1 MKQIDIHYHGPA
13 LENNYILILTSNDK
27 EKDAL
32 NNILKHKA
40 ELRLQIPNRG
50 CTIGTLDR
58 RLIVHLSGASGAS
71 KEGSI
76 ANAAVRF
83 IDAYSKPSLII
94 LTGICWGAPN
104 FTSIG
109 QTLVCTHVLSLNDME
124 VTPTGTRYR
133 KRSFNSNTVLDE
145 DQLASVPCTTATMAS
160 LETLYK
166 SDAARDDL
174 LAQYPEV
181 KAGEMEAFGFVQSVG
196 QVPWVV
202 VKTVSD
208 YGGDSFSDIEQ
219 KEIATTTAQ
228 RLPII
233 IDSLCQSNGYS
244 FETASPAYLHLFDA
258 MIGDTISLH
267 ERDVKKLGL
276 NDILNNEY
284 GPLLLRK
291 LHNYCSEIE
300 YDSEFP
306 YLICDVLLELAQNA
320 FKHNGSKTLSICLN
334 ATSITVVTDNDVFDM
349 NQLTTG
355 RGGAEAWKDFSG
367 RYMENGEVSYRAKK
381 NQHRFSLHRVDKNL
395 RKAKEN
401 CAVTIRR
408 DTIGSGFRAPNGIL
422 VFETTCSSIFISTDG
437 IFMRSRAFSIIEDI
451 KKHLSQGLV
460 IYLCCRNSD
469 EAQRYKSAIEDNTG
483 QLRVFTA

>member
-1 MKQIDIHYHGPA
+1 MKSIDIHYHEHA
-13 LENNYILILTSNDK
+13 LEKNYILILTSNDK

-32 NNILKHKA
+32 NSILKHKA
-40 ELRLQIPNRG
+40 ELRLQMPNRG
-50 CTIGTLDR
+50 CTIGTLDK

-83 IDAYSKPSLII
+83 IEAYSTPRLII
-94 LTGICWGAPN
+94 LAGICWGDPN
-104 FTSIG
+104 FTFIG
-109 QTLVCTHVLSLNDME
+109 QTLVCTHILSLNDME

-133 KRSFNSNTVLDE
+133 KRSFKSNTVLDE

-208 YGGDSFSDIEQ
+208 YGGDSFSDIAQ
-219 KEIATTTAQ
+219 KEIAATTAQ

-244 FETASPAYLHLFDA
+244 FETVSSAYLHLFDA

-267 ERDVKKLGL
+267 ERDVKKIGL

-291 LHNYCSEIE
+291 LRNYCSETE
-300 YDSEFP
+300 YDAEFP
-306 YLICDVLLELAQNA
+306 FLICDVLLELSQNA

-334 ATSITVVTDNDVFDM
+334 ATSITVMTDNDVFDM

-355 RGGAEAWKDFSG
+355 RGGAEAWKDFSE
-367 RYMENGEVSYRAKK
+367 RYMDNGNISYRAKK
-381 NQHRFSLHRVDKNL
+381 NHHRFSLHRVNKNL
-395 RKAKEN
+395 RRAKEN
-401 CAVTIRR
+401 CAATIRP
-408 DTIGSGFRAPNGIL
+408 DTIGSGFSAPNGIL
-422 VFETTCSSIFISTDG
+422 VFETTCSSVFISTDG
-437 IFMRSRAFSIIEDI
+437 ILMRSRALSIIEDI
-451 KKHLSQGLV
+451 KRRLSQGLV

-469 EAQRYKSAIEDNTG
+469 EAQRYKSAIGDDTEK
-483 QLRVFTA
+483 LRVFTV

>member
-1 MKQIDIHYHGPA
+1 MKYIDIHYHEYA

-40 ELRLQIPNRG
+40 KLKLQIPNQG

-71 KEGSI
+71 KRDSI

-83 IDAYSKPSLII
+83 INAYSKPRLII
-94 LTGICWGAPN
+94 LAGICWGAPN
-104 FTSIG
+104 CTSIG
-109 QTLVCTHVLSLNDME
+109 QTLVCTHILSLNDME

-166 SDAARDDL
+166 SDAARDNL
-174 LAQYPEV
+174 LAQYHEV
-181 KAGEMEAFGFVQSVG
+181 QAGEMEAFGFVQSVG

-208 YGGDSFSDIEQ
+208 YGGDSFSDIGQ
-219 KEIATTTAQ
+219 KDVATTTAQ
-228 RLPII
+228 RLPMI
-233 IDSLCQSNGYS
+233 IDSLCQTNGYS
-244 FETASPAYLHLFDA
+244 FEAVSPAYLHLFDA
-258 MIGDTISLH
+258 MIGDTIFLH

-291 LHNYCSEIE
+291 LHSYCSEIE
-300 YDSEFP
+300 YDNEFP
-306 YLICDVLLELAQNA
+306 YLMCDVLLELAQNA
-320 FKHNGSKTLSICLN
+320 FKHNGSKKLSICLN

-349 NQLTTG
+349 NQLTDG
-355 RGGAEAWKDFSG
+355 RGGAAAWKDFTG
-367 RYMENGEVSYRAKK
+367 RYVKNGEISYAAKK
-381 NQHRFSLHRVDKNL
+381 NSHKFSLRQVDKNL
-395 RKAKEN
+395 QKAKSD
-401 CAVTIRR
+401 CAVTIRP

-437 IFMRSRAFSIIEDI
+437 VFMRSRAFSIVEDI

-460 IYLCCRNSD
+460 IYLCCRNTD
-469 EAQRYKSAIEDNTG
+469 EAQRYKSEIEDNTG

>member
-1 MKQIDIHYHGPA
+1 MKSIDIRYHGHA
-13 LENNYILILTSNDK
+13 LEKNYILILTSNDK

-40 ELRLQIPNRG
+40 ELRLQMPNRG
-50 CTIGTLDR
+50 CTIGTLNR

-71 KEGSI
+71 KQGSI

-83 IDAYSKPSLII
+83 IEAYSTPRLII
-94 LTGICWGAPN
+94 LAGICWGAPS

-145 DQLASVPCTTATMAS
+145 DQLAGVPCTTATMAS

-208 YGGDSFSDIEQ
+208 YGGDSFSDIAQ
-219 KEIATTTAQ
+219 KEIAATTAE

-244 FETASPAYLHLFDA
+244 FETESSAYLHLFDA
-258 MIGDTISLH
+258 MVGDTISLH
-267 ERDVKKLGL
+267 ERDVKNLGL

-291 LHNYCSEIE
+291 LRNYCSEIE
-300 YDSEFP
+300 YDTEFP
-306 YLICDVLLELAQNA
+306 YLICDVLLELSQNA

-349 NQLTTG
+349 KQLTTG
-355 RGGAEAWKDFSG
+355 RGGAEAWKDFSA
-367 RYMENGEVSYRAKK
+367 RYMDNGDISYRAKR
-381 NQHRFSLHRVDKNL
+381 NHHRFSLHRVDDNL

-401 CAVTIRR
+401 CAATIRP
-408 DTIGSGFRAPNGIL
+408 DTIGSGFSAPNGIL
-422 VFETTCSSIFISTDG
+422 VFETTCSSVFISTDG
-437 IFMRSRAFSIIEDI
+437 IFMRSRALSIIEDI
-451 KKHLSQGLV
+451 KRRLSQGLV

-469 EAQRYKSAIEDNTG
+469 EAQRYKSAIEDGTG
-483 QLRVFTA
+483 QLRVLTV

>member
-1 MKQIDIHYHGPA
+1 MTHIDIHFHKHA

-27 EKDAL
+27 EKDAI
-32 NNILKHKA
+32 NKILKHKA
-40 ELRLQIPNRG
+40 ELRLPISNRG

-83 IDAYSKPSLII
+83 IDAYPKPRLII

-109 QTLVCTHVLSLNDME
+109 QTLVCNHVLSLNDME
-124 VTPTGTRYR
+124 VTPAGTRYR
-133 KRSFNSNTVLDE
+133 KRSFNSNTVLDD

-208 YGGDSFSDIEQ
+208 YAGDSFSDIEQ
-219 KEIATTTAQ
+219 KETATTTAL
-228 RLPII
+228 RLPMI

-244 FETASPAYLHLFDA
+244 FENVSPAYLHLFDA

-267 ERDVKKLGL
+267 ERDVKKLGI

-349 NQLTTG
+349 NQLTKG
-355 RGGAEAWKDFSG
+355 RGGAEAWKDFSE
-367 RYMENGEVSYRAKK
+367 RYMENGDISYRAKK

-401 CAVTIRR
+401 CAASIRP
-408 DTIGSGFRAPNGIL
+408 DMIGSGFSAPYGIL

-451 KKHLSQGLV
+451 KRHLSQGLV

-483 QLRVFTA
+483 QLRVFIA